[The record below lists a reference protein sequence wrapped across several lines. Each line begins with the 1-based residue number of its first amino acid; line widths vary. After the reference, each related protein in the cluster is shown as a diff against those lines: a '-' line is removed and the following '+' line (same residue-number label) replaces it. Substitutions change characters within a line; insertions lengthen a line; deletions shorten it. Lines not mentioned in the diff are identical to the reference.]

1 MYPLNISGQT
11 SPRQTAYGIAMTDY
25 RKPDSLALPASSRR
39 RFMGLCGALMAW
51 LGQTGTGWATSRRS
65 PAVPPDKPPT
75 PGDFPKSLS
84 HALRGQ
90 PWHASDGIRL
100 EVPQLAEN
108 GAIVPIA
115 VESLLPNTRRILVFA
130 EKNPGPLL
138 AEFHFEPG
146 TDAWVSLRVKLNE
159 TGSVLAVAESEG
171 HYYGMQTTVRVMVG
185 GCG

>member
-1 MYPLNISGQT
+1 
-11 SPRQTAYGIAMTDY
+11 
-25 RKPDSLALPASSRR
+25 
-39 RFMGLCGALMAW
+39 MGLCGALMAW
-51 LGQTGTGWATSRRS
+51 LGQSGTVWATSRRS
-65 PAVPPDKPPT
+65 PDVPPDKPPSS
-75 PGDFPKSLS
+75 GNFPKALS
-84 HALRGQ
+84 QALRGQ
-90 PWHASDGIRL
+90 PWQASEGIRF

-146 TDAWVSLRVKLNE
+146 ADARVSLRVKLNE
-159 TGSVLAVAESEG
+159 TGSVLAVSESEG
-171 HYYGMQTTVRVMVG
+171 HYYGMQTAVRVMVG